1 MKKIM
6 VIFGTRPEA
15 IKMCPLVKELKT
27 RKSLQVIVCVT
38 GQHREMLDQVLNV
51 FHVIP
56 DYDLSI
62 MQEKQSLFDIT
73 IRILTQLQSVL
84 NAVNPDIVLVHGDTS
99 TAFTAALACFY
110 LHIPVGHVEAGLRT
124 HDICSPFP
132 EEFNRQTVGLLAAY
146 HFAPTES
153 ARQNLILEGK
163 PVNTIFVT
171 GNTVIDALKTTVRA
185 DYMHEQLS
193 WAADSRLI
201 ILTAHRRENLGD
213 AFLHMFRAIQ
223 RVVDETPDIK
233 VLYPIHINPAIRETA
248 NTVFGN
254 HARIRLIEPLNVL
267 DFHNFLSRAF
277 LILTDSGGI
286 QEEAP
291 GMGKPVIVMRN
302 TTERPE
308 GVAAG
313 TLLLAGTGE
322 EDIYSAFRLLLS
334 DSAFYNKMSQACNP
348 YGDGFASV
356 KIADILEANLPRSYS
371 ATISVS

>member
-1 MKKIM
+1 M
-6 VIFGTRPEA
+6 
-15 IKMCPLVKELKT
+15 
-27 RKSLQVIVCVT
+27 
-38 GQHREMLDQVLNV
+38 
-51 FHVIP
+51 
-56 DYDLSI
+56 
-62 MQEKQSLFDIT
+62 
-73 IRILTQLQSVL
+73 
-84 NAVNPDIVLVHGDTS
+84 
-99 TAFTAALACFY
+99 FT
-110 LHIPVGHVEAGLRT
+110 
-124 HDICSPFP
+124 
-132 EEFNRQTVGLLAAY
+132 
-146 HFAPTES
+146 
-153 ARQNLILEGK
+153 
-163 PVNTIFVT
+163 VT

-233 VLYPIHINPAIRETA
+233 VLYPVHMNPAIRETA

-322 EDIYSAFRLLLS
+322 EDIYSAFRLLLT
-334 DSAFYNKMSQACNP
+334 DPAFYNKMSQACNP

-356 KIADILEANLPRSYS
+356 KIADILEANPPLSYS